1 MAEHEYELGTA
12 ELEVLKVLWDE
23 GPASVRSVLETLH
36 ARSRMVA
43 YTTVQTMLT
52 RLAQKGFVRADK
64 SGTAFVYRAT
74 ISRAEISRSRLRKL
88 VDQLYDGAA
97 GQLVLQLLKTERL
110 KPGEIEE
117 LLKLIER
124 LDAKR
129 K

>member
-1 MAEHEYELGTA
+1 MTEHEYELGSA

-23 GPASVRSVLETLH
+23 GPGSVRKVREALH
-36 ARSRMVA
+36 ARARTVA

-52 RLAQKGFVRADK
+52 RLEQKGFVRADK
-64 SGTAFVYRAT
+64 SETAFVYRAT
-74 ISRAEISRSRLRKL
+74 ISRAEISRTRLRKL
-88 VDQLYDGAA
+88 LNQLYDGAA

-110 KPGEIEE
+110 QPGEIEE
-117 LLKLIER
+117 LQKLIEH